1 MYIKLSLFSYI
12 LDRIFGEYPKI
23 THIIIII
30 GKLISFFEKYF
41 YKDSVL
47 RGAILVI
54 FILSIVYSFA
64 LIISKTNFFV
74 ELFFST
80 WLLASKSLYDSVK
93 EILIDK
99 SKIKYLVSRDTA
111 NLSDSD
117 IYKAAIETYA
127 ENLND
132 GVIAPLFYLSL
143 FGIEGIFVYKAVN
156 TLDSM
161 VGYRIKK
168 YEKFGKISARLDD
181 ILNYIPSR
189 ITAILILVLNFN
201 FNFKYL
207 YQAKYH
213 KSPNA
218 GYPITA
224 MGIVLRVK
232 LGGDASYFGKIEK
245 KPYFGIGKTNITKL
259 DLINALKFQKKLD
272 ISIVV
277 LLIFGLTL

>member
-1 MYIKLSLFSYI
+1 LYIKLSLFSYI

-161 VGYRIKK
+161 VGYKNMK
-168 YEKFGKISARLDD
+168 YEKFGKISAKLDD
-181 ILNYIPSR
+181 ILNFIPSK
-189 ITAILILVLNFN
+189 ITAFLIIFLTFKFNCLKVVLV
-201 FNFKYL
+201 
-207 YQAKYH
+207 QAKKH
-213 KSPNA
+213 LSPNA
-218 GYPITA
+218 GYPISA
-224 MGIVLRVK
+224 MGCVVGVK
-232 LGGDASYFGKIEK
+232 LGGDTSYFGKIVNK
-245 KPYFGIGKTNITKL
+245 SFLVILSLPIPK
-259 DLINALKFQKKLD
+259 
-272 ISIVV
+272 
-277 LLIFGLTL
+277 